1 MIRKPPKK
9 SPMNLMKARTW
20 FPNYLTWCSIRPTTT
35 STLSF
40 LTSSSVYTLREVM
53 PEWSSLSPPWSS
65 LWSSCLALSTPD
77 LIILVP
83 RLHSICSLFRP
94 QSLTVKEKKV
104 RGSLKLNKWPISW
117 SSKWSLSCST
127 WFSLTILKLLS
138 GWTFKPARLSTT
150 LLRMTKMNS
159 KT

>member
-1 MIRKPPKK
+1 MPPKK
-9 SPMNLMKARTW
+9 NLMNSLKARTW
-20 FPNYLTWCSIRPTTT
+20 SPNYLTWCSIRPTTT

-40 LTSSSVYTLREVM
+40 LTSSSVSTLREVM
-53 PEWSSLSPPWSS
+53 PEWSFLSPPWSS
-65 LWSSCLALSTPD
+65 LWSSCLALLTLD
-77 LIILVP
+77 LTILALRP
-83 RLHSICSLFRP
+83 QCICSLFRP

-104 RGSLKLNKWPISW
+104 RSSLKLNKWLIRW

-127 WFSLTILKLLS
+127 WSSLTTPKLLS

-150 LLRMTKMNS
+150 LLRTTKTTS